1 MNIFITGATG
11 FLGQQIL
18 TALHARKHR
27 LTALVRSP
35 ANARFPDEVQIVQG
49 AVEDANGYA
58 SHLKGQDVFVHIA
71 ALVKMWVPDP
81 KEFDRVNVQAV
92 EDAIRK
98 ATDAGIKK
106 FIHTS
111 SFIALGPSNG
121 KPLTEEDSRRTDHF
135 HNHYERTKFLGDQI
149 ARKYQQEGFPVTIL
163 YPGVIYG
170 SGSLTDGNIIAK
182 NIIPFLNGTMPFGMS
197 ILTWS
202 YTFITDVVQTFVR
215 IIEQGAPSNRYILG
229 GDNRSGVEFY
239 QALQE
244 VSGKKPPSMNIP
256 LPVAKIA
263 GYSEYLLAEL
273 FGREPSLLTHHVVE
287 IYKHNWAYDS
297 GRAKQELEYKITP
310 LNQGLNDLVTWL
322 RSAGHVKK

>member
-11 FLGQQIL
+11 FLGQQVL
-18 TALHARKHR
+18 SALHARNHM

-35 ANARFPDEVQIVQG
+35 DKAGFPEKVRVVQG
-49 AVEDANGYA
+49 TVENTNSYKP
-58 SHLKGQDVFVHIA
+58 HLKGHDIFVHIA

-81 KEFDRVNVQAV
+81 QTFDRVNVQAV
-92 EDAIRK
+92 EDAIR
-98 ATDAGIKK
+98 AAADAGIRR

-121 KPLTEEDSRRTDHF
+121 KPLSEEDERRTDHF

-149 ARKYQQEGFPVTIL
+149 ARKYQQDQYPVTIL

-182 NIIPFLNGTMPFGMS
+182 NIIPLLNGKMPFGMS

-202 YTFITDVVQTFVR
+202 YAFIQDVVQAFVR
-215 IIEQGAPSNRYILG
+215 IIEQDTPSNRYILG
-229 GDNRSGVEFY
+229 GDNRSGSEFY
-239 QALQE
+239 GALQE
-244 VSGKKPPSMNIP
+244 VSGRKPPSMNIP
-256 LPVAKIA
+256 MPIAKFA
-263 GYSEYLLAEL
+263 GYSEYLLAEW
-273 FGREPSLLTHHVVE
+273 FGREPSMLTHQVVE
-287 IYKHNWAYDS
+287 IYKHSWAYDS
-297 GRAKQELEYKITP
+297 TRAKQELGYQITP
-310 LNQGLNDLVTWL
+310 LNRGLHDLVSWL